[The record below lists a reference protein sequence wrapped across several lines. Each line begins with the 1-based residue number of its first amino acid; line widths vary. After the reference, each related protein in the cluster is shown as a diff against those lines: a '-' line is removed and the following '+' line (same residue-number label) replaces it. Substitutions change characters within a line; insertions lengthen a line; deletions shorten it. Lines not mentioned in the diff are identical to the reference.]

1 MKSGILV
8 FVLCL
13 GLAAGG
19 SVSAQEDT
27 LPPGDEIIH
36 RANERDFGAFS
47 QETIHMKLTGKDG
60 KARERVTRAFN
71 KKFGDERRYLMV
83 FVEPSNVKGTA
94 LLTYDYAD
102 PNKDDDQWL
111 YLPAMRKSR
120 RVPAGERG
128 GAFLGTDFTFEDIKT
143 QSRISVEDYTWKTL
157 GIEDIDGHPCYTI
170 EATPLTPELA
180 KELGYAKA
188 RIHLDQEH
196 LLLRLSEFCDPSGEV
211 TRTIS
216 IRDFEQINEIWT
228 ARTLEAKNLK
238 TGHTTLFTVTE
249 SDFSTEI
256 PDDVFSLQS
265 LERGLPNLPGK
276 P

>member
-1 MKSGILV
+1 MKNVILV
-8 FVLCL
+8 FVLFL
-13 GLAAGG
+13 GIGAGNG
-19 SVSAQEDT
+19 VSAQNTE
-27 LPPGDEIIH
+27 LPPGDEIIR

-47 QETIHMKLTGKDG
+47 QETIHMKLIGKDG

-71 KKFGDERRYLMV
+71 KKFGEERRYLMV

-94 LLTYDYAD
+94 LLTYDYLESS
-102 PNKDDDQWL
+102 KDDDQWL

-143 QSRISVEDYTWKTL
+143 QSRISVEDYSWKTL
-157 GIEDIDGHPCYTI
+157 GIGDVDGHPCYTI
-170 EATPLTPELA
+170 EATPLTQELA
-180 KELGYAKA
+180 KELGYAKV
-188 RIHLDQEH
+188 RIHLDQEL
-196 LLLRLSEFCDPSGEV
+196 LLLRLSEFCDDSGEV

-216 IRDFEQINEIWT
+216 IRDFEQVGDIWT
-228 ARTLEAKNLK
+228 AGTLEAKNLK
-238 TGHTTLFTVTE
+238 TGHSTLFTVTE
-249 SDFSTEI
+249 SDFTTEI

-265 LERGLPNLPGK
+265 LERGLPNLPGR

>member
-1 MKSGILV
+1 MKNGIFA
-8 FVLCL
+8 FVLLLTL
-13 GLAAGG
+13 GAGNG
-19 SVSAQEDT
+19 AFAQNAD
-27 LPPGDEIIH
+27 LPPGEEIIR

-47 QETIHMKLTGKDG
+47 QETIRMKLIGKDG

-102 PNKDDDQWL
+102 PGKDDDQWL

-143 QSRISVEDYTWKTL
+143 QSRISVEDYTWRTL
-157 GIEDIDGHPCYTI
+157 SIGDVDGHPCFNI

-180 KELGYAKA
+180 TELGYAKV
-188 RIHLDQEH
+188 RIHLDQEL
-196 LLLRLSEFCDPSGEV
+196 LLLRLSEFCDGSGEV

-216 IRDFEQINEIWT
+216 IRDFEQVNDIWT

-238 TGHTTLFTVTE
+238 TGHTTVFTVSE

-256 PDDVFSLQS
+256 PDEVFSLQS